1 MFHVLTIT
9 YLQPLDV
16 VAETRPVHL
25 EWVKAHVE
33 AGNLLLAGR
42 LESGDGAILITGEI
56 GADAADEMTAT
67 DPYVL
72 AGAARYDRTSFNATL
87 RGAGL

>member
-9 YLQPLDV
+9 YVQDLDV
-16 VAETRPVHL
+16 VAETRPAHA
-25 EWVKAHVE
+25 EWVKAHVD
-33 AGNLLLAGR
+33 AGKLILAGR
-42 LESGDGAILITGEI
+42 LESGDGGILVTSDI
-56 GADAADEMTAT
+56 GALEADEMTAT

-72 AGAARYDRTSFNATL
+72 AGAARYDRTSFNATV